1 VRRRII
7 GLSLAVSIG
16 LVIFALA
23 FVIAPHS
30 CEGGLD
36 LYFWFG
42 VAALV
47 ALPALPFATR
57 MSGSL
62 LASLGW
68 AVSFLVLGFGV
79 WLAGLVAANVR
90 IICRLI

>member
-1 VRRRII
+1 MI
-7 GLSLAVSIG
+7 GLSLAASIG

-23 FVIAPHS
+23 FVIAPHA

-36 LYFWFG
+36 LYFWCG
-42 VAALV
+42 VAALA
-47 ALPALPFATR
+47 ALLALPFATH

-68 AVSFLVLGFGV
+68 AVGFLVLGFAV
-79 WLAGLVAANVR
+79 WLGGLVAANVR
-90 IICRLI
+90 IICRLF

>member
-1 VRRRII
+1 MI
-7 GLSLAVSIG
+7 GLSLAVLIG
-16 LVIFALA
+16 LVIVGLA
-23 FVIAPHS
+23 FVVAPHA

-36 LYFWFG
+36 VYFWCG

-47 ALPALPFATR
+47 ALLALPFATH

-68 AVSFLVLGFGV
+68 AVGFLVLGLAV
-79 WLAGLVAANVR
+79 WLGGLVAANVR
-90 IICRLI
+90 IICRLF